1 LGLHFFWH
9 SCWQENGDSKRKDGF
24 SRTSGLEN
32 HDFSWLSVQI
42 SHPFSFAGAA
52 FGILRKGEIVIS
64 FLREGNEKKRVPD
77 LLLQMIRCISPFGG
91 K

>member
-1 LGLHFFWH
+1 MTAKERMEFFALRAL
-9 SCWQENGDSKRKDGF
+9 KITIF
-24 SRTSGLEN
+24 SR
-32 HDFSWLSVQI
+32 LSVQI